1 MAIALDDLL
10 VSLRINP
17 PVPDDLAVELR
28 RRISVA
34 DALVNRYAPAAPSD
48 IRDEAVVLIVGYLHD
63 RPSAPQHGFAYV
75 FRSSGAEPLLAPW
88 RAPNLGG
95 ANVVVGPTGES
106 SPFITARVDG
116 HEIVLVAADGT
127 EVHLDLPVT
136 ATGGG
141 LAAADRTALDG
152 AVQRESVA
160 VSDRDLTFEDTEGNP
175 GSVRLPGLPVNDGAR
190 FAGNADTLA
199 FSGAGVS
206 VQAAGSVLTVTVPG
220 AATEHLSVKDEGV
233 TLGTANS
240 VDELDIRGAG
250 VTATRAGNTVT
261 ITVSGVDT
269 TSVQGIAAALGR
281 VAQLEQFEG
290 ALRRSTTLAAA
301 VSITQGLSNAAERIT
316 GNPKV
321 PADDGDRELTL
332 KVANGLVHR
341 FDVGTLLAKPAVS
354 QGAQLT
360 DANSVSIE
368 EGDDTWRVARESG
381 SNNLLFASDNVGT
394 FAVTITDSQIDLQP
408 DARLSAAKS
417 IRQLIA
423 DAIAA
428 IPAPSGGNG
437 MASARDIQ
445 PAALRFDAGTRVG
458 GRAVFING
466 AGTGFKGVTLA
477 GLTELFAGNVSGLAI
492 TNSSAANVTTNFA
505 SIGTFDLDDYT
516 TGELHLEFQVT
527 MNTPSQLTLGL
538 TSDTDTTW
546 RHADVVFI
554 STLKASS
561 VFVLGGMVEGVK
573 AAEVDV
579 YNGATKVGAA
589 ALYLVRNSAN
599 LLGYVFDYRGAARS
613 DSFNLAGRL
622 DLSFMP
628 ADSAPAA
635 PSSGGGSTG
644 GLGRKIATATVP
656 AQHRGSAYISG
667 TTWVVET
674 AFQGTA
680 DDRYQQGSGALDV
693 PRSLPDTQP
702 GFVVK
707 LVTVGNSPGPA
718 EAGGRTVSTFF
729 LPWSPAAFSARGAAG
744 GSSETNLKMAI
755 PQDSAA
761 RALWMTLQRQN
772 STGNKDRIFFYAAE
786 VRTGIIKVE
795 FYEWLA

>member
-34 DALVNRYAPAAPSD
+34 DALVNRYAPGAPSD

-95 ANVVVGPTGES
+95 ANVVVGPTGQA

-136 ATGGG
+136 AGGS

-160 VSDRDLTFEDTEGNP
+160 VSDRDLTFADTEGNP
-175 GSVRLPGLPVNDGAR
+175 GRVRLPGLPVNDGAR

-199 FSGAGVS
+199 FGGDGVS
-206 VQAAGSVLTVTVPG
+206 VQAAGSVLTVTIPG

-233 TLGTANS
+233 TLGTENS

-250 VTATRAGNTVT
+250 VTATRTGNTVT

-269 TSVQGIAAALGR
+269 TSVQGVAAALGR

-360 DANSVSIE
+360 DANSVGIV
-368 EGDDTWRVARESG
+368 EGDDTWRIARDG
-381 SNNLLFASDNVGT
+381 AGNLLFASDNIGT
-394 FAVTITDSQIDLQP
+394 YAVTITDSQIDLQP

-428 IPAPSGGNG
+428 IPAPSGGG
-437 MASARDIQ
+437 GTIGAGAVQ
-445 PAALRFDAGTRVG
+445 PSNLRFVSGTRVG
-458 GRAVFING
+458 GRAVFLND
-466 AGTGFKGVTLA
+466 AGTRFKGVTLA
-477 GLTELFAGNVSGLAI
+477 GLTELFAGNVAGLAI

-516 TGELHLEFQVT
+516 TGELHLEFAVT

-546 RHADVVFI
+546 RHADVVFL

-589 ALYLVRNSAN
+589 ALYLVRNAAN

-628 ADSAPAA
+628 ADAAPA
-635 PSSGGGSTG
+635 PSGGGGAAG
-644 GLGRKIATATVP
+644 GRGALIATATMPTVGRP
-656 AQHRGSAYISG
+656 G
-667 TTWVVET
+667 T
-674 AFQGTA
+674 AFLSGVRFTVESAFAGAAADKYGTA
-680 DDRYQQGSGALDV
+680 FSGATLQV
-693 PRSLPDTQP
+693 PSSLPSNQP
-702 GFVVK
+702 GFVLVAK
-707 LVTVGNSPGPA
+707 LGGVEQASSYFAWGPLPAGASERNAGSANTLA
-718 EAGGRTVSTFF
+718 EFYL
-729 LPWSPAAFSARGAAG
+729 LPLP
-744 GSSETNLKMAI
+744 SSS
-755 PQDSAA
+755 SAA
-761 RALWMTLQRQN
+761 RSVNLAQERNLRIGKDNLSFHGAGQALHSSITV
-772 STGNKDRIFFYAAE
+772 E
-786 VRTGIIKVE
+786 V
-795 FYEWLA
+795 YEWLA

>member
-1 MAIALDDLL
+1 MAIGLEDLL
-10 VSLRINP
+10 VSLRINA

-34 DALVNRYAPAAPSD
+34 DALVNKYAPSAPSA

-75 FRSSGAEPLLAPW
+75 FRSSGAEPLLAAW

-95 ANVVVGPTGES
+95 ANVVVGPTGQA

-136 ATGGG
+136 AGGS
-141 LAAADRTALDG
+141 LAPADRTALDG
-152 AVQRESVA
+152 AVQRESLA
-160 VSDRDLTFEDTEGNP
+160 VSDRDITFADTAGNT
-175 GSVRLPGLPVNDGAR
+175 GSVRVPGLPVNDGAR
-190 FAGNADTLA
+190 LAGVADTLA
-199 FSGAGVS
+199 FSGAGVT
-206 VQAAGSVLTVTVPG
+206 VQAAGPVLTVTIPG
-220 AATEHLSVKDEGV
+220 AATEHLTVKDEGAA
-233 TLGTANS
+233 LGTLNS

-269 TSVQGIAAALGR
+269 TSVEGIAAAIAR
-281 VAQLEQFEG
+281 VAQVEQFES

-301 VSITQGLSNAAERIT
+301 VSITQGLSNAAARIP

-332 KVANGLVHR
+332 KVANGLTHR
-341 FDVGTLLAKPAVS
+341 FDVATLLAKPTVS
-354 QGAQLT
+354 QGAQLS
-360 DANSVSIE
+360 DANSVSIV
-368 EGDDTWRVARESG
+368 EGDDTWRIAREG
-381 SNNLLFASDNVGT
+381 GTGNLMFASDDIGT

-428 IPAPSGGNG
+428 IPAPSGGG
-437 MASARDIQ
+437 MSSARDIQ
-445 PAALRFDAGTRVG
+445 PAALRFDSGTRVG
-458 GRAVFING
+458 NRAVFING

-477 GLTELFAGNVSGLAI
+477 GLEELYAGNVSGLAI
-492 TNSSAANVTTNFA
+492 TNSSAANVTTNFS
-505 SIGTFDLDDYT
+505 SIGTFDLDDYAA
-516 TGELHLEFQVT
+516 GELHLEFQVT

-554 STLKASS
+554 TTLKASS
-561 VFVLGGMVEGVK
+561 VFVLGGQVEGVK

-579 YNGATKVGAA
+579 YNSAVKVGTA

-599 LLGYVFDYRGAARS
+599 LLGYVWDYRGAARS

-628 ADSAPAA
+628 ADGAPA
-635 PSSGGGSTG
+635 PSGGGAG
-644 GLGRKIATATVP
+644 KGAKIATCTIPSEASGANVTAGTFLSSV
-656 AQHRGSAYISG
+656 QWTIESSFSG
-667 TTWVVET
+667 TAADKYQTASAGAALWVP
-674 AFQGTA
+674 Q
-680 DDRYQQGSGALDV
+680 
-693 PRSLPDTQP
+693 SLPDNQP
-702 GFVVK
+702 GFFFEVK
-707 LVTVGNSPGPA
+707 
-718 EAGGRTVSTFF
+718 VSATKVSSFF
-729 LPWSPAAFSARGAAG
+729 LGSSPALAPSVSAAAG
-744 GSSETNLKMAI
+744 GNAPEPHFVAI
-755 PQDSAA
+755 PRDATP
-761 RALWMTLQRQN
+761 RAVNMIIQRQLV
-772 STGNKDRIFFYAAE
+772 SGRKDSIYFNAAGDDPGTNVTIE
-786 VRTGIIKVE
+786 V
-795 FYEWLA
+795 YEWLA

>member
-1 MAIALDDLL
+1 MDAVAIGLEDLL
-10 VSLRINP
+10 VSLRINA

-34 DALVNRYAPAAPSD
+34 DALVNKYAPSAPSA

-75 FRSSGAEPLLAPW
+75 FRSSGAEPLLAAW

-95 ANVVVGPTGES
+95 ANVVVGPTGQA

-136 ATGGG
+136 AGGT

-152 AVQRESVA
+152 AVQRQSVA
-160 VSDRDLTFEDTEGNP
+160 VSDRDLTFADTEGNT
-175 GSVRLPGLPVNDGAR
+175 GSVRLPGLPINDEAR
-190 FAGNADTLA
+190 LAGTANTLA

-206 VQAAGSVLTVTVPG
+206 VRANGDVLTVTIPG
-220 AATEHLSVKDEGV
+220 AATEHLTVKDEGAA
-233 TLGTANS
+233 LGTLNS

-269 TSVQGIAAALGR
+269 TSVEGIAAALAR
-281 VAQLEQFEG
+281 VAQLEQFET

-332 KVANGLVHR
+332 KVANGLTHR
-341 FDVGTLLAKPAVS
+341 FDVATLLAKPAVS
-354 QGAQLT
+354 QGAQLS
-360 DANSVSIE
+360 DSNSVSIV
-368 EGDDTWRVARESG
+368 EGDDTWRVARDG
-381 SNNLLFASDNVGT
+381 ANNLMFASDNVGT
-394 FAVTITDSQIDLQP
+394 YAVTIVDSQIDLQP

-428 IPAPSGGNG
+428 IPAPSGGG

-458 GRAVFING
+458 NRAVFING

-477 GLTELFAGNVSGLAI
+477 GLEELFAGNVSGLAI
-492 TNSSAANVTTNFA
+492 TNSSAANVTTNFS
-505 SIGTFDLDDYT
+505 SIGTFDLDDYNA
-516 TGELHLEFQVT
+516 GELHLEFQVT

-554 STLKASS
+554 TTLKASS
-561 VFVLGGMVEGVK
+561 VFVLGGEVEGVK

-579 YNGATKVGAA
+579 YNSAVKVGTA

-599 LLGYVFDYRGAARS
+599 LLGYVWDYRGAARS

-622 DLSFMP
+622 DLSYMP
-628 ADSAPAA
+628 ADAAPAA
-635 PSSGGGSTG
+635 PAPAAG
-644 GLGRKIATATVP
+644 GLGRLIATATLP
-656 AQHRGSAYISG
+656 GGSNPGTAYLSA
-667 TTWVVET
+667 TTWAVES
-674 AFQGTA
+674 AFTSDYTSSG
-680 DDRYQQGSGALDV
+680 DGSLRA
-693 PRSLPDTQP
+693 PRSLPDTQA
-702 GFVVK
+702 GFVCKVK
-707 LVTVGNSPGPA
+707 V
-718 EAGGRTVSTFF
+718 AGSTVSTFF
-729 LPWSPAAFSARGAAG
+729 LTWSPAVY
-744 GSSETNLKMAI
+744 
-755 PQDSAA
+755 AA
-761 RALWMTLQRQN
+761 RAAAGTSGETNILLGIPSSSTHTAIWMVAQRQIVN
-772 STGNKDRIFFYAAE
+772 TSGDAIFFYGAGDAIS
-786 VRTGIIKVE
+786 RSTTVE

>member
-34 DALVNRYAPAAPSD
+34 DALVNRYAPGAPSD

-95 ANVVVGPTGES
+95 ANVVVGPTGQA

-160 VSDRDLTFEDTEGNP
+160 VSDRDLTFADTEGNP
-175 GSVRLPGLPVNDGAR
+175 GRVRLPGLPVNDGAR

-199 FSGAGVS
+199 FGGDGVS
-206 VQAAGSVLTVTVPG
+206 VQAAGSVLTVTIPG

-281 VAQLEQFEG
+281 VAQLEQFEA

-360 DANSVSIE
+360 DANSVGIV
-368 EGDDTWRVARESG
+368 EGDDTWRIARDG
-381 SNNLLFASDNVGT
+381 AGNLLFASDNIGT
-394 FAVTITDSQIDLQP
+394 YAVTIADSQIDLQP

-423 DAIAA
+423 DAIAD
-428 IPAPSGGNG
+428 IPAPSGGG
-437 MASARDIQ
+437 GTIGAGSVQ
-445 PAALRFDAGTRVG
+445 PSNMRFVSGTRVG
-458 GRAVFING
+458 GRAVFLND
-466 AGTGFKGVTLA
+466 AGTRFKGVTLA

-635 PSSGGGSTG
+635 PSSGGGRAG

-656 AQHRGSAYISG
+656 RQSSGLAYISG

-707 LVTVGNSPGPA
+707 LVTVAGSPGLA
-718 EAGGRTVSTFF
+718 EVGGRTVSTFF
-729 LPWSPAAFSARGAAG
+729 LPWSPGAFSARTTAG
-744 GSSETNLKMAI
+744 GSSETNLKVAI

-761 RALWMTLQRQN
+761 RALWMTLQRQA
-772 STGNKDRIFFYAAE
+772 STGNKDRIFFYAAG
-786 VRTGIIKVE
+786 VATGIIKVE

>member
-1 MAIALDDLL
+1 MDAVAIGLEDLL
-10 VSLRINP
+10 VSLRINA

-34 DALVNRYAPAAPSD
+34 DALVNKYAPSAPSA

-75 FRSSGAEPLLAPW
+75 FRSSGAEPLLAAW

-95 ANVVVGPTGES
+95 ATVVVGPTGQA

-136 ATGGG
+136 AGGT

-152 AVQRESVA
+152 AVQRQSVA
-160 VSDRDLTFEDTEGNP
+160 VSDRDLTFADTEGNT
-175 GSVRLPGLPVNDGAR
+175 GSVRLPGLPINDEAR
-190 FAGNADTLA
+190 LAGTANTLA

-206 VQAAGSVLTVTVPG
+206 VRANGDVLTVTIPG
-220 AATEHLSVKDEGV
+220 AATEHLTVKDEGAA
-233 TLGTANS
+233 LGTLNS

-269 TSVQGIAAALGR
+269 TSVEGIAAALAR
-281 VAQLEQFEG
+281 VAQVEQFES

-332 KVANGLVHR
+332 KVANGLTHR
-341 FDVGTLLAKPAVS
+341 FDVATLLAKPAVS
-354 QGAQLT
+354 QGAQLS
-360 DANSVSIE
+360 DSNSVSIV
-368 EGDDTWRVARESG
+368 EGDDTWRVARDG
-381 SNNLLFASDNVGT
+381 ANNLMFASDNVGT
-394 FAVTITDSQIDLQP
+394 YAVTIVDSQIDLQP
-408 DARLSAAKS
+408 DARLSASKS

-428 IPAPSGGNG
+428 IPAPSGGG

-458 GRAVFING
+458 NRAVFING

-477 GLTELFAGNVSGLAI
+477 GLEELFAGNVSGLAI
-492 TNSSAANVTTNFA
+492 TNSSAANVTTNFS
-505 SIGTFDLDDYT
+505 SIGTFDLDDYNA
-516 TGELHLEFQVT
+516 GELHLEFQVT

-554 STLKASS
+554 TTLKASS
-561 VFVLGGMVEGVK
+561 VFVLGGQVEGVK

-579 YNGATKVGAA
+579 YNSAVKVGTA

-599 LLGYVFDYRGAARS
+599 LLGYVWDYRGAARS

-622 DLSFMP
+622 DLSYMP
-628 ADSAPAA
+628 ADAAPAA
-635 PSSGGGSTG
+635 PAPAAG
-644 GLGRKIATATVP
+644 GLGRLIATATPGP
-656 AQHRGSAYISG
+656 AGGSPGTAFLSG
-667 TTWVVET
+667 TRWAIES
-674 AFQGTA
+674 AFTS
-680 DDRYQQGSGALDV
+680 DYSVSGNHSLIA
-693 PRSLPDTQP
+693 PRSLPDTQA
-702 GFVVK
+702 GFVCKVK
-707 LVTVGNSPGPA
+707 V
-718 EAGGRTVSTFF
+718 AGSTVSTFF
-729 LPWSPAAFSARGAAG
+729 LAWSPA
-744 GSSETNLKMAI
+744 I
-755 PQDSAA
+755 YAA
-761 RALWMTLQRQN
+761 RAPAGTSGETNILLGIPSSSTHTAIWMVAQRQIVN
-772 STGNKDRIFFYAAE
+772 TSGDAIFFYGADDELPAS
-786 VRTGIIKVE
+786 VTVE